1 MPKSP
6 LRISRTRSTVC
17 GANSNRLLLVAM
29 LAMGAAVLVPAATAE
44 EHYRVRRV
52 PDTWKISGSE
62 DSIYFDLGSSSIG
75 EAASRIIQRHVAKL
89 RSAPDLQITVIAH
102 TDDLGS
108 ASIEL
113 ATGQERLNAV
123 RKRLEESKIVPGRI
137 RTENHGSESR
147 SDEPCADEE
156 CRRKKRR
163 VDFLFRR

>member
-1 MPKSP
+1 MRSQLQSSVARRHAGNGRRSACSSRDCRRALSRKT
-6 LRISRTRSTVC
+6 RTRYLEDF
-17 GANSNRLLLVAM
+17 RLRGQHL
-29 LAMGAAVLVPAATAE
+29 
-44 EHYRVRRV
+44 
-52 PDTWKISGSE
+52 
-62 DSIYFDLGSSSIG
+62 
-75 EAASRIIQRHVAKL
+75 L
-89 RSAPDLQITVIAH
+89 RSRVFIDWRGRVSDHSTSCCQASVRPDLQITVIAH